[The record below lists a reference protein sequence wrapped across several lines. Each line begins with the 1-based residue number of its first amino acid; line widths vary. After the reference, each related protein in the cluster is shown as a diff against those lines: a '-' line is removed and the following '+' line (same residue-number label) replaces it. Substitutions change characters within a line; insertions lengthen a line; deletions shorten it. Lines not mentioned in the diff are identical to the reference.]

1 MSEEAE
7 VIVFDPSA
15 GMDLAS
21 GAVDLGAGTIK
32 GVSIATAG
40 VTAEGHEMLIVDE
53 NDNVLESREWVTDA
67 DTLQSMLDAIQSI
80 GEPLKAKLE
89 HGSGL
94 TEIVGTFDNFRIEGN
109 HLRADFEAIQSAY
122 GVQHLLNLA
131 MKVSKQFGV
140 SVTAQLNRVKAGAVD
155 LMRAVKVM
163 SADFVDS
170 PAINAGLF
178 AKKNVVD
185 KRIQTT
191 LNNTQRNHST
201 TTIMDDSLKTEIGE
215 MISGAI
221 DEKLAAY
228 GEKMSALTSRLETL
242 EKPADEMTEGQKE
255 EMQAAIK
262 AEVTELSKKFDT
274 EKDALKTELSER
286 LTTET
291 TELKSKLASAEQL
304 SKALGINVGAKIGGD
319 DTPEAK
325 DFHTELSAKIKDG
338 KNYVTAIHELNK
350 EQPEVVKAEL
360 ERRGIDNINLL

>member
-1 MSEEAE
+1 MSEEAK
-7 VIVFDPSA
+7 VIVFDPTA
-15 GMDLAS
+15 GMDLQS
-21 GAVDLGAGTIK
+21 GAVDAQAGTIK

-40 VTAEGHEMLIVDE
+40 VTAEGHHMTIVDE
-53 NDNVLESREWVTDA
+53 NDTVLEVREWVTDA
-67 DTLQSMLDAIQSI
+67 DTLSTMLDAILAI

-94 TEIVGTFDNFRIEGN
+94 SEIVGTFDNFRIDGA
-109 HLRADFEAIQSAY
+109 HLRADFEAIQTAA
-122 GVQHLLNLA
+122 GAEHLLNLA
-131 MKVSKQFGV
+131 AKVSKQFGV
-140 SVTAQLNRVKAGAVD
+140 SVTAKLNRVKAGAVD

-178 AKKNVVD
+178 SSKSVVD
-185 KRIQTT
+185 KQLQKDLDTNRI
-191 LNNTQRNHST
+191 HST
-201 TTIMDDSLKTEIGE
+201 NTHMEDTLKTEIGE

-221 DEKLAAY
+221 DEKLASY
-228 GEKMSALTSRLETL
+228 DEKMSTLTSRLETL

-274 EKDALKTELSER
+274 DSAAIKTELSEKF
-286 LTTET
+286 TTET

-304 SKALGINVGAKIGGD
+304 SKALGIKVGAKVSD
-319 DTPEAK
+319 SATPDAK
-325 DFHTELSAKIKDG
+325 EFRTELSAKIASG
-338 KNYVTAIHELNK
+338 KNYVTAIHELNA

-360 ERRGIDNINLL
+360 SKRGITNINLL